1 MNERQ
6 AAQQK
11 AELDQQVLQNIENF
25 NKVTQYFII
34 IKYIKTLKT
43 KQNNKI
49 ANFFKR
55 IKWNF

>member
-11 AELDQQVLQNIENF
+11 AELDQRVLQNIENF

-49 ANFFKR
+49 ANFF
-55 IKWNF
+55 